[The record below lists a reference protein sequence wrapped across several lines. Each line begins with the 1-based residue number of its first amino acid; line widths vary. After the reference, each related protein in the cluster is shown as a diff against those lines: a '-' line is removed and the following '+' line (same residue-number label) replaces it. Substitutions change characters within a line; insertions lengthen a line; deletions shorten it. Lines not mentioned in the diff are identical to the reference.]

1 MQTKIILNRFLTACI
16 TTVLLMTSCE
26 IQENFK
32 YEPSGV
38 DGVLDVTAW
47 SFIQANDDFDQLER
61 AITRTGLQNLYQDE
75 ERTFIVPNNT
85 AFEAYL
91 QSSGY
96 SSIEDI
102 PLPILRNML
111 RYHIVKERVIF
122 TDPTIVRDQPLPYET
137 ENGQTLF
144 LSRNNNYVGLI
155 NQGTAR
161 QWEIRTSNLEPTNGV
176 IHAVDFIVYFSAP
189 AIDDSEDP
197 TLVRDTIYPLADSF
211 VAGDSPGELYAN
223 TNYGANPLLRPKY
236 SSPALNSAYDRFAYL
251 MFNLDDFEKPGIV
264 VDMRLRLAV
273 SFTTGDGYP
282 LNLYQAAN
290 NNWSEST
297 ITFNNAPGRVGNR
310 ISYLTTSKVDAFNF
324 DITNFYKN
332 ESPSGRVSFMLE
344 SGAAPAGNKTDDLAS
359 KEHATLPPP
368 MIIATLVTNQNVLV
382 VETNEPI
389 SVSNGGSV
397 VINTDLLE
405 LSGAD
410 AADIIYT
417 VEVAPEKGWLIRGAD
432 IIGQGGEFMQTDLR
446 SLSLLYIHDGE
457 SNGEDTMLLSARDR
471 TGAEI
476 EDIEVKINIQ

>member
-16 TTVLLMTSCE
+16 TITLLMTSCE

-38 DGVLDVTAW
+38 DGILGVTAW

-61 AITRTGLQNLYQDE
+61 AIIRTGLQNLYQEE
-75 ERTFIVPNNT
+75 ERTFIIPNNK
-85 AFEAYL
+85 AFSTYL
-91 QSSGY
+91 ESSSY
-96 SSIEDI
+96 STIEDI

-111 RYHIVKERVIF
+111 RYHIVKDRVIF
-122 TDPTIVRDQPLPYET
+122 TDPTIGRDQPLPYET
-137 ENGQTLF
+137 ENGQTMF

-155 NQGTAR
+155 NQGTTR

-189 AIDDSEDP
+189 AIDNSEDP

-211 VAGDSPGELYAN
+211 VAGNSAGEIYEN
-223 TNYGANPLLRPKY
+223 TNYGTNPLLRPKY

-251 MFNLDDFEKPGIV
+251 MFDLDDFEKPGIV
-264 VDMRLRLAV
+264 VDVKLRLAV
-273 SFTTGDGYP
+273 SFTTGDGYM
-282 LNLYQAAN
+282 LNLFKAAN

-297 ITFNNAPGRVGNR
+297 ITFKNAPGKIGDR
-310 ISYLTTSKVDAFNF
+310 ISYVTTSKVNAFNF

-359 KEHATLPPP
+359 KEHATLDPP
-368 MIIATLVTNQNVLV
+368 MIIATLATNQNVLV
-382 VETNEPI
+382 VKTNEPVA
-389 SVSNGGSV
+389 VSSGGST
-397 VINTDLLE
+397 VIHTDLLE

-417 VEVAPEKGWLIRGAD
+417 VKTAPQKGWLIRGAD
-432 IIGQGGEFMQTDLR
+432 IIGQNGEFVQTDLQ

-457 SNGEDTMLLSARDR
+457 STGEDTMILSARDR